1 MGAVALAA
9 WERIYD
15 RVVAHAGDW
24 PRPLWLAAVEDGLTR
39 ALAPDSRLLA
49 EFRQHSAAL
58 KQLENARTETSADPH
73 RLAQLEADIT
83 RLIGR
88 TDQAI
93 RRRAAETRRQAELA
107 PAAPA
112 PWRERGGAWLGA
124 LALGVVLFCGVLL
137 GATYYQNQRMAER
150 VERDLTAFQDRLR
163 AQDAE
168 QRAALQA
175 RISSIDRVKQDL
187 DQMQAQ
193 LRAAAAEFS
202 EVMSQSARSIVT
214 LSDSTIGD
222 LARRLADQEGD
233 VTLALD
239 NVRARTVTL
248 DRGLDQID
256 RSLAALTGR
265 LPELDSGMDRLAERV
280 ATTATG
286 FERVAGQVE
295 TIKAQAPEIALWLE
309 GQRQGLA
316 QNLENQRQT
325 MEELDFEIAT
335 LRGVLNESRG
345 GLVSFN
351 DRLEQ
356 DLSQAKQQGDALT
369 QALDRVR
376 ATELRATALVTQV
389 DARIEATQSEL
400 QERIDDALSDLAEAA
415 DLALLRGEDVVKR
428 AESEAARRL
437 EAASEQAVAALTDA
451 QRERLAELSRWAT
464 TTRTELSET
473 RAGLIAG
480 WRGMDEAVAERQSR
494 VLADLDQYAAT
505 LEGRVQELL
514 DALDLIVARSN
525 G

>member
-1 MGAVALAA
+1 MSAVGLAE
-9 WERIYD
+9 WERFYD

-49 EFRQHSAAL
+49 EFRQHTAAL
-58 KQLENARTETSADPH
+58 KQLENARPDTDPDPH
-73 RLAQLEADIT
+73 RIAQLEADIT

-93 RRRAAETRRQAELA
+93 RRRAAEAKRQAELA
-107 PAAPA
+107 PAP
-112 PWRERGGAWLGA
+112 PRERSGAWLGA

-137 GATYYQNQRMAER
+137 GATYYYNQKMAER
-150 VERDLTAFQDRLR
+150 VERELAAFQERLR
-163 AQDAE
+163 ADDAE
-168 QRAALQA
+168 QRATLQA
-175 RISSIDRVKQDL
+175 RIRSIDRVKQDL
-187 DQMQAQ
+187 DQLQAQ
-193 LRAAAAEFS
+193 LRADAAEFS

-233 VTLALD
+233 AAVAL
-239 NVRARTVTL
+239 NSARERAATL
-248 DRGLDQID
+248 DRGLDQIEQ
-256 RSLAALTGR
+256 SLAALTRR
-265 LPELDSGMDRLAERV
+265 LPALDAGMERLAERV
-280 ATTATG
+280 ETTATG

-316 QNLENQRQT
+316 QSMESQRQSID
-325 MEELDFEIAT
+325 EIDFEIAT
-335 LRGVLNESRG
+335 LMGVLNESRG
-345 GLVSFN
+345 GLLSFN

-356 DLSQAKQQGDALT
+356 DLSRAREQGDALAQT
-369 QALDRVR
+369 LDQMR
-376 ATELRATALVTQV
+376 ATELRANALVTEV
-389 DARIEATQSEL
+389 DAKIDATQSEL
-400 QERIDDALSDLAEAA
+400 QDRIDAALSDLAKAA
-415 DLALLRGEDVVKR
+415 DLALLRSEDVVKR
-428 AESEAARRL
+428 AEGEAARRL
-437 EAASEQAVAALTDA
+437 EAASEQAIAALSEA

-464 TTRTELSET
+464 TTRTELAET

-494 VLADLDQYAAT
+494 VLAELDHYAAT

-514 DALDLIVARSN
+514 AALDLIVARSN
-525 G
+525 D